1 MNPLKTLASQTAIY
15 GLSSIVGRLL
25 NYLLVPLHTRVFL
38 PEQYGV
44 VTEMYSYVAFLLIVL
59 TYGFETAFFRFARNE
74 EDKSQVYSTSLLS
87 LFVSSVFFFLLTI
100 VFSDDI
106 AILIEYPKHADYII
120 WFALILA
127 TDAITA
133 IPFAKLRL
141 ENKAFK
147 FAFIKLINIGV
158 NILGNLF
165 FLLFCPWVLKDT
177 SSMFY
182 SLASS
187 VYSPEFGV
195 GYVFISNLLASV
207 VTFILLLPDPSR
219 LSLTS
224 IDVSLVS
231 LLTFALRGILLR
243 KL

>member
-1 MNPLKTLASQTAIY
+1 M
-15 GLSSIVGRLL
+15 
-25 NYLLVPLHTRVFL
+25 
-38 PEQYGV
+38 

-100 VFSDDI
+100 IFSNDI
-106 AILIEYPKHADYII
+106 ANRIEYPKHADYII

-207 VTFILLLPDPSR
+207 VTFILLLPDMLKAGISFQSNLWIRMMKYSLPLLVGGLAGITNEMFSR
-219 LSLTS
+219 VSMKYQLNE
-224 IDVSLVS
+224 DV
-231 LLTFALRGILLR
+231 AMH
-243 KL
+243 